1 MARKNICISIRFNNK
16 TMPLYE
22 FLKTRKN
29 TTAFIINE
37 LEKNKDFKQWKKA
50 KTIEK
55 KIDKIK
61 EALEVLDNSASN
73 PALQDT
79 PSPQEN
85 TPPSPADIQA
95 LKAQYSE
102 LYDRFVETKNKKILF
117 QALNIKYTLE
127 SLIGEAETKIYCD
140 AVIKKYS

>member
-1 MARKNICISIRFNNK
+1 MARKNICISIRFNNE

-50 KTIEK
+50 RTLQKRVEKALKSIDLDDSTI
-55 KIDKIK
+55 
-61 EALEVLDNSASN
+61 
-73 PALQDT
+73 QDT
-79 PSPQEN
+79 PAPQEN

>member
-1 MARKNICISIRFNNK
+1 M
-16 TMPLYE
+16 
-22 FLKTRKN
+22 
-29 TTAFIINE
+29 
-37 LEKNKDFKQWKKA
+37 
-50 KTIEK
+50 
-55 KIDKIK
+55 
-61 EALEVLDNSASN
+61 
-73 PALQDT
+73 QDT
-79 PSPQEN
+79 PAPQEN

>member
-50 KTIEK
+50 KTI
-55 KIDKIK
+55 
-61 EALEVLDNSASN
+61 DNSASN

-79 PSPQEN
+79 PAPQEN

-127 SLIGEAETKIYCD
+127 SLIGETETKIYCD

>member
-1 MARKNICISIRFNNK
+1 MARKNICISIRFNNE

-29 TTAFIINE
+29 TTAFIIGE
-37 LEKNKDFKQWKKA
+37 LEKSRDFKQWKKA
-50 KTIEK
+50 RTLQKRVEK
-55 KIDKIK
+55 ALKSID
-61 EALEVLDNSASN
+61 LDDSTR
-73 PALQDT
+73 QDT
-79 PSPQEN
+79 PAPQEN

-102 LYDRFVETKNKKILF
+102 LYDRFVKTKNKEF
-117 QALNIKYTLE
+117 VFEALSIKNKLE

>member
-1 MARKNICISIRFNNK
+1 MARKNICISIRFNNE

-37 LEKNKDFKQWKKA
+37 LEKSKDFKQWKKA
-50 KTIEK
+50 KAIEK
-55 KIDKIK
+55 KINKIK

-73 PALQDT
+73 SALQDT
-79 PSPQEN
+79 QAPQEN

-102 LYDRFVETKNKKILF
+102 LYGRFAKTKNKKIVF
-117 QALNIKYTLE
+117 EALSIKNKLE

>member
-37 LEKNKDFKQWKKA
+37 LEKN
-50 KTIEK
+50 
-55 KIDKIK
+55 
-61 EALEVLDNSASN
+61 LEVLDNSASN

-79 PSPQEN
+79 PAPQEN

>member
-79 PSPQEN
+79 P
-85 TPPSPADIQA
+85 ADIQA